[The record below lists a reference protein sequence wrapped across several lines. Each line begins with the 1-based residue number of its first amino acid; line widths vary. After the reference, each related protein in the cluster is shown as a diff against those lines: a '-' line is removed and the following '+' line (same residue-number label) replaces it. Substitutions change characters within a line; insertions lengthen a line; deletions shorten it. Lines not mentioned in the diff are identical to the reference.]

1 TRRDNVDAMAGAG
14 CTGIGLVVAARRSRA
29 EVVYRHRVAVAAAVR
44 RRRLPDVPE
53 PCLFGDAARGDVADV
68 GLEQE
73 AHTQLVARPAAHEPQ
88 CPCRD
93 APAARAALEP
103 VAHFGAIVLAAEA
116 VDADGAQQS
125 LRLGGDDDERRI
137 RALVPGAGRTLD
149 VLAGVG
155 TRVERRDPGPAPD
168 LGGLARVGDRVDA
181 AGRRRPQRDDA
192 VVEAGHGQLHPARV
206 TERPDAR
213 GRITGGP

>member
-1 TRRDNVDAMAGAG
+1 Q
-14 CTGIGLVVAARRSRA
+14 
-29 EVVYRHRVAVAAAVR
+29 RVGGAAAVR
-44 RRRLPDVPE
+44 ALRLPDVPE
-53 PCLFGDAARGDVADV
+53 RGLSGDAARGDVADV

-149 VLAGVG
+149 VLAGL
-155 TRVERRDPGPAPD
+155 AP
-168 LGGLARVGDRVDA
+168 RVGPPD
-181 AGRRRPQRDDA
+181 PS
-192 VVEAGHGQLHPARV
+192 PA
-206 TERPDAR
+206 
-213 GRITGGP
+213 